1 MVRWTTTS
9 KDNVNNRF
17 RVGTIDA
24 LSDGT
29 EAYYTEYG
37 VIKSNSTY
45 EVTTFTSNIYANAI
59 SLWAIGNSG
68 NVSVTFNRIML
79 GSSTTVG
86 YMNAGPVGLTGPTGT
101 ISNTTGLIVTTNTTA
116 ATSTTTGALQVAGG
130 AGIAGALY
138 VGGIGN
144 FTGNLI
150 TGHIL
155 PSANVTYDIGSPTLR
170 FRTLYISGT
179 TIDMGGAQIT
189 TDSASGGF
197 AFVPKPTTA
206 NPNPLG
212 TVFSPTGAIT
222 TINTTGGIIAAGAIN
237 TSINNNQG
245 TANFG
250 NARVNSE
257 TLSTST
263 TTGALQVA
271 GGAGIAGN
279 VYAGKIYTGGLY
291 WSGNGNVIQTGGGT
305 GSGITTTASATPPS
319 TPSTGDVWYNTTT
332 NVIYTYT
339 NDGTSSFWLDTE
351 GPSLAY
357 NGNVTSLLIT
367 GTDVSTSTTTG
378 ALQVAGGT
386 GIAGNLIV
394 GGVASIGGNLTMSGS
409 ILPSANV
416 AHALGSK
423 TMQWKDLYVGPGSI
437 YVNGQQVLSSSAG
450 TIVISADADQN
461 LTLQTSASGSLRLN
475 PTGTGTI
482 QLQGPVQIT
491 AGKNITSSDG
501 GAIGFSNQIAVDS
514 LTSKSTNT
522 DLTITA
528 SGTGKVYVNDD
539 MTVAGNLTIS
549 GTTTTVN
556 TTTLSIAD
564 NLIDLNSDVT
574 TGTPT
579 ENAGLRVL
587 RGDSNAV
594 QIRWT
599 ESSTDWQYTADGTN
613 YYTFTDAS
621 RLTGSTLASGVTAS
635 SLTTVGNLVTLNV
648 TGNVT
653 AANLVITTGITY
665 ANGAAFSSGSGSGT
679 AVGNSS
685 IITNNQNITANAT
698 LNYGTNGFSVGPVN
712 TANGIT
718 VTVTNGQRWV
728 II

>member
-1 MVRWTTTS
+1 
-9 KDNVNNRF
+9 
-17 RVGTIDA
+17 
-24 LSDGT
+24 
-29 EAYYTEYG
+29 
-37 VIKSNSTY
+37 
-45 EVTTFTSNIYANAI
+45 
-59 SLWAIGNSG
+59 
-68 NVSVTFNRIML
+68 
-79 GSSTTVG
+79 
-86 YMNAGPVGLTGPTGT
+86 
-101 ISNTTGLIVTTNTTA
+101 
-116 ATSTTTGALQVAGG
+116 
-130 AGIAGALY
+130 
-138 VGGIGN
+138 
-144 FTGNLI
+144 
-150 TGHIL
+150 
-155 PSANVTYDIGSPTLR
+155 
-170 FRTLYISGT
+170 
-179 TIDMGGAQIT
+179 
-189 TDSASGGF
+189 
-197 AFVPKPTTA
+197 
-206 NPNPLG
+206 
-212 TVFSPTGAIT
+212 
-222 TINTTGGIIAAGAIN
+222 
-237 TSINNNQG
+237 
-245 TANFG
+245 
-250 NARVNSE
+250 
-257 TLSTST
+257 
-263 TTGALQVA
+263 
-271 GGAGIAGN
+271 
-279 VYAGKIYTGGLY
+279 
-291 WSGNGNVIQTGGGT
+291 
-305 GSGITTTASATPPS
+305 
-319 TPSTGDVWYNTTT
+319 
-332 NVIYTYT
+332 
-339 NDGTSSFWLDTE
+339 
-351 GPSLAY
+351 
-357 NGNVTSLLIT
+357 
-367 GTDVSTSTTTG
+367 
-378 ALQVAGGT
+378 
-386 GIAGNLIV
+386 
-394 GGVASIGGNLTMSGS
+394 MSGS

-599 ESSTDWQYTADGTN
+599 ESSTNWQYTADGTN

>member
-1 MVRWTTTS
+1 MALTRPKFSQVDTSITAFNDPITVLNNGATSANVDVGFLFNRANGLLGNVAFYWSESQQSIITAFTSSTGITDGNIVPTSFANFKVGTLVANALTFADGTPIATSLNQGLYMGSATATTAVTLIDSVPASGNSMVRWTTTS

-130 AGIAGALY
+130 AGIAG
-138 VGGIGN
+138 
-144 FTGNLI
+144 
-150 TGHIL
+150 
-155 PSANVTYDIGSPTLR
+155 
-170 FRTLYISGT
+170 
-179 TIDMGGAQIT
+179 
-189 TDSASGGF
+189 
-197 AFVPKPTTA
+197 
-206 NPNPLG
+206 
-212 TVFSPTGAIT
+212 
-222 TINTTGGIIAAGAIN
+222 
-237 TSINNNQG
+237 
-245 TANFG
+245 
-250 NARVNSE
+250 
-257 TLSTST
+257 
-263 TTGALQVA
+263 
-271 GGAGIAGN
+271 N

-319 TPSTGDVWYNTTT
+319 TPSPGDVWYNTTT

-378 ALQVAGGT
+378 ALQVAGGA

-599 ESSTDWQYTADGTN
+599 ESSTNWQYTADGTN
-613 YYTFTDAS
+613 YYAFTDAS